1 MSKNNPPHDN
11 SFARGTIRV
20 CRWQENPSIVMVALS
35 RPESYNALN
44 DDTYEDLI
52 DVMHW
57 IAKDSTCSAMVM
69 TGTGSYF
76 SSGADLKHAQNN
88 NDDDDA
94 LAPTP
99 GGRNTRER
107 PSGRFMMTVLEFPKL
122 LGAAVNGPAVGI
134 GCTLLLHCDL
144 VFCSD
149 DPKLYLWA
157 PFTRLA
163 LVPEFCSSVTFVETM
178 GLAKANEMLLLGKKI
193 NAQQAYDWN
202 ICSRI
207 IPKSTTTT
215 TTNDTDPFHDPHSI
229 VNQMCREIH
238 QRLLSSLKLPLGH
251 ETMEYFISLV
261 RNNHERR
268 ERLKR
273 ICRIELERLDE
284 RFDTGQVQ
292 RAAQHLR
299 IGSTTKSPS
308 SSSNRSKL

>member
-1 MSKNNPPHDN
+1 MNNPSDN
-11 SFARGTIRV
+11 SSFGRGTIRV
-20 CRWQENPSIVMVALS
+20 CRWQENPSIVIVALS

-52 DVMHW
+52 DVMHR
-57 IAKDSTCSAMVM
+57 IANDPTCSAMVL

-76 SSGADLKHAQNN
+76 SSGADLKQTTTNETTN
-88 NDDDDA
+88 EDA
-94 LAPTP
+94 LFAPTT
-99 GGRNTRER
+99 GGRKTRER

-122 LGAAVNGPAVGI
+122 LAAAVNGPAVGI
-134 GCTLLLHCDL
+134 GCTLLFHCDL

-149 DPKLYLWA
+149 DPKLFLWA

-207 IPKSTTTT
+207 VPKSTAV
-215 TTNDTDPFHDPHSI
+215 DGAGADPFQDPQSI
-229 VNQMCREIH
+229 ANQMCREIH
-238 QRLLSSLKLPLGH
+238 QQLLSSQSQSLGH
-251 ETMEYFISLV
+251 ATMEYFVSLI
-261 RNNHERR
+261 RNNHRRR

-273 ICRIELERLDE
+273 VCLIELEQLDD

-292 RAAQHLR
+292 RAAQQLR
-299 IGSTTKSPS
+299 IGSTSPTS
-308 SSSNRSKL
+308 QRSKL